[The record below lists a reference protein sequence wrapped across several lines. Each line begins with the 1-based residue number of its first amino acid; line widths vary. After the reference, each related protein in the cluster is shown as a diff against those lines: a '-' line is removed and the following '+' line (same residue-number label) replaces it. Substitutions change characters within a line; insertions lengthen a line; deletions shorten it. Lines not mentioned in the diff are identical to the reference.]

1 MERYF
6 ESLACVNNRG
16 DGQKRLSIE
25 LIMVEL
31 GKYRA
36 ESSEAEKGWDRVRK
50 TTVYGRINSTLLV
63 CVYGQGGLLKFR
75 RSAS

>member
-36 ESSEAEKGWDRVRK
+36 ERLRK
-50 TTVYGRINSTLLV
+50 VGTE
-63 CVYGQGGLLKFR
+63 
-75 RSAS
+75 